1 MIAHI
6 AVLCL
11 FWGVLALCIL
21 TIKHTIEGK

>member
-6 AVLCL
+6 TVLCL
-11 FWGVLALCIL
+11 FWAVLGLCIL

>member
-6 AVLCL
+6 TILCL
-11 FWGVLALCIL
+11 FWAVLGLSIL